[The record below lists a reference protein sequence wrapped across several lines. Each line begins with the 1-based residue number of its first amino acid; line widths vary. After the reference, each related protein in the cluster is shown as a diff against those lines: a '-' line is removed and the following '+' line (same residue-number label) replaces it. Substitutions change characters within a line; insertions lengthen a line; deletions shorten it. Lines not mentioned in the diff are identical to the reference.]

1 MLSICPP
8 PPPPHFTQSQQNMHA
23 LPAHSGRLSAGWN
36 GLVSQMFWEGKR
48 VPVKNVNALSRV
60 FADLFYRPQRNSHG
74 MFFHP
79 SALFLGPNPSRP
91 RSPAYSYF
99 SGRIPPVPAPQPT
112 LISRAESLPSSLPS
126 LPLFLGPNP
135 SRPRSPAYPYF
146 SGRIPPVLAPQPT
159 LISRAFGCN
168 TYVPPLT
175 KCACGARSV
184 YTVCVRMR

>member
-1 MLSICPP
+1 MLDVSLFSTDVSKLETQTQDCMKLPYRQKQPANVGSRRLGRLKNEMPEPRVHRSEKVAQAQVWRLQEGRRAFDLPP
-8 PPPPHFTQSQQNMHA
+8 TPTPHFTQSQQNMHA

-91 RSPAYSYF
+91 RSPAY
-99 SGRIPPVPAPQPT
+99 
-112 LISRAESLPSSLPS
+112 
-126 LPLFLGPNP
+126 
-135 SRPRSPAYPYF
+135 PYF
-146 SGRIPPVLAPQPT
+146 SGLRV
-159 LISRAFGCN
+159 
-168 TYVPPLT
+168 
-175 KCACGARSV
+175 
-184 YTVCVRMR
+184 